1 MDPGGWSVK
10 RLAIGL
16 CFFLAGVLLCG
27 INWLGAA
34 AATSTVTEWNGT
46 RMNGAW
52 QLVGHAPLVFG
63 IIFLVASV
71 VLVGS
76 AFYEAGDA
84 GALASEPARV
94 QHVDAPGPQ

>member
-1 MDPGGWSVK
+1 VR

-34 AATSTVTEWNGT
+34 AATPAVTEWNGT

-52 QLVGHAPLVFG
+52 KLVGHAPLVFG
-63 IIFLVASV
+63 IIVLVAGV
-71 VLVGS
+71 VLVAS
-76 AFYEAGDA
+76 AFYEKGDVNA
-84 GALASEPARV
+84 AVSEPAGVR
-94 QHVDAPGPQ
+94 QAHRPDAQ